1 MSEQQSRSL
10 TWSLVA
16 LPLLA
21 LTGCVSDFAPD
32 LGPPM
37 GNQCRD
43 RDSDPDSDVEFA
55 TDILDGVFRS
65 SGMCLP
71 CHDAKAAQP
80 DGYLDSG
87 LDLSGHSKLMAGG
100 ANSAGDIV
108 IPGQP
113 CSSWLFLKLGAGP
126 PSGSRMPLKMPP
138 LAPDQLMLI
147 HDWISEGAKDN

>member
-1 MSEQQSRSL
+1 MSGRRGPGGI
-10 TWSLVA
+10 WLVVA
-16 LPLLA
+16 LA

-43 RDSDPDSDVEFA
+43 RDSDPDDDVEFA

-71 CHDAKAAQP
+71 CHDAKADHP
-80 DGYLDSG
+80 NGYLDSG

-100 ANSAGDIV
+100 ANSASDIV

-113 CSSWLFLKLGAGP
+113 CSSRLFLKLGAGP
-126 PSGSRMPLKMPP
+126 PSGSRMPLKR
-138 LAPDQLMLI
+138 
-147 HDWISEGAKDN
+147 SEERRVGKECRSRWSPYH